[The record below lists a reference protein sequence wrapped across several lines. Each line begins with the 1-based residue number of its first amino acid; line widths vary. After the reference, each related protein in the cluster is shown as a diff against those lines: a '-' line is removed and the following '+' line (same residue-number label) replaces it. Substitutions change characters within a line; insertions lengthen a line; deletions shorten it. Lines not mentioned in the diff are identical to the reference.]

1 MTTGKLTN
9 PEMPV
14 AWRSILTSDKA
25 LVNFKV
31 VHGGSDALAAPY
43 VGDSAIHS
51 ADERAHVAPVAQR
64 SLTVDFRPEA
74 VSLTV
79 IVKTPFR

>member
-9 PEMPV
+9 PEMPLV
-14 AWRSILTSDKA
+14 CRLMLTLASEA
-25 LVNFKV
+25 ANFNEL
-31 VHGGSDALAAPY
+31 HGGSDALAAPY

-51 ADERAHVAPVAQR
+51 ADERLQVAPLAQR
-64 SLTVDFRPEA
+64 ALTVDVAPEV